1 MQKAESGRY
10 HPRRME
16 KDLPDRAEQLAVIR
30 SQKFLTFAVC
40 RDNEPYLVTM
50 NYAFSEAENC
60 FYLHCANEGK
70 KMDFIRANPRVW
82 GQVVE
87 DRGYVQG
94 KCSHAYRSVMF
105 DGVAE
110 VVHEPEAKRRALELM
125 IEQFEPDPE
134 PLKAKLLTK
143 AGMEKTTV
151 LRLRVL
157 AMSGKQS
164 PAPGKG

>member
-1 MQKAESGRY
+1 MQKAEPSRY

-82 GQVVE
+82 GQVIE
-87 DRGYVQG
+87 DRGYAQG
-94 KCSHAYRSVMF
+94 KCSHNFRCVMF

-110 VVHEPEAKRRALELM
+110 IVSEPDAKRRALEML
-125 IEQFEPDPE
+125 IEHCEPNPE
-134 PLKAKLLTK
+134 PLKAKLVTT
-143 AGMEKTTV
+143 AGIEKTAI